1 MHQPSLI
8 LASASP
14 RRQALLRSA
23 GIRFEV
29 IPSRVDE
36 KMEMGETP
44 EEHVIRLARLK
55 AAKVGKKNRTRW
67 VLAADT
73 VVAVGGRILGKPRDR
88 REAEGMLEMLS
99 AREHRVVTG
108 YCLLQVSSGKSRQE
122 RVVTR
127 VRFKKLSPDEIRR
140 YLDAGEPYGKAGAY
154 AIQGKAAFM
163 VREVRGSYTNV
174 VGLPLCEVV
183 EALQEMRGPVIR
195 SKSRAANLI
204 SLPLGKHRICRGDS

>member
-1 MHQPSLI
+1 MHPPILI

-14 RRQALLRSA
+14 RRQELLHSA
-23 GIRFEV
+23 GISFEV
-29 IPSRVDE
+29 IPSEVDE
-36 KMEMGETP
+36 EMEGGETP

-55 AAKVGKKNRTRW
+55 AVKVGEIHRTRW

-73 VVAVGGRILGKPRDR
+73 GVIVDGRILGKPRDR

-108 YCLLQVSSGKSRQE
+108 YCLLQVSSGKSRQGS
-122 RVVTR
+122 VVSR
-127 VRFKKLSPDEIRR
+127 VRFKELSLDEIRW
-140 YLDAGEPYGKAGAY
+140 YLNTGEPFGKAGAY

-163 VREVRGSYTNV
+163 VKEVRGSYTNV

-183 EALQEMRGPVIR
+183 EALREMGDFTVHP
-195 SKSRAANLI
+195 KSRGENL
-204 SLPLGKHRICRGDS
+204 G